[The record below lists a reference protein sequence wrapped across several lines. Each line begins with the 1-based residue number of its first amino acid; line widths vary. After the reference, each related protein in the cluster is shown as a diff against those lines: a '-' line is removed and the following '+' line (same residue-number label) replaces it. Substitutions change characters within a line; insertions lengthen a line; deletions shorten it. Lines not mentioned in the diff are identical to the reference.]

1 MTSKVFDSP
10 MTFSIRTATGQTVNV
25 ISVSLCMN
33 FDLMQN
39 KLFQVVEILTATLTS
54 VLRVFCVILV
64 NMQPKE
70 KGKKITIKSQKLIE
84 INNTCSSACVRISNP
99 WVPKELFF
107 MLNGVNRTSKQK
119 KKCKMFL
126 ILPIFKEICT
136 SNVLFYCNCL
146 IICTKSMGSG
156 TLL

>member
-25 ISVSLCMN
+25 ISVSLCVN

-70 KGKKITIKSQKLIE
+70 KGTKITIKS
-84 INNTCSSACVRISNP
+84 
-99 WVPKELFF
+99 
-107 MLNGVNRTSKQK
+107 
-119 KKCKMFL
+119 
-126 ILPIFKEICT
+126 
-136 SNVLFYCNCL
+136 
-146 IICTKSMGSG
+146 
-156 TLL
+156 